1 MEKAPGE
8 IHSVIKL
15 GEGETPSQRRNL
27 KFLFFSIFGVVLG
40 LYLPR
45 LIRFVISV
53 FNQPPLMERSRPIPK
68 RLNMLEDKAYQIAV
82 ENLEEGLEVRQLEDG
97 TEKLIL
103 CAGVRNFREPW
114 ARDTGFA
121 LFGLL
126 EMARYAAARDALEVF
141 LLTQAESGQFPVKI
155 HSTGVVERFFY
166 SLFKRTQPIV
176 KPIRPKYI
184 TAHNTVS
191 LDGNCLLVIAIMNYA
206 VRSGDLDFPRKY
218 WEHIKFALGWL
229 ENYVKDEDGLLHQ
242 DVFTDWADTVARQG
256 KILYTNVLYWKA
268 LQETA
273 EMAASL
279 ESLKD
284 ATFFGQKAATVRAS
298 INDQFWRPDMGY
310 YITSQVF
317 DNLSSSG
324 NLLAIAWE
332 LTTPQQAND
341 ILDAMRFYGMAV
353 PVPTKAVHRA
363 YPRKFIAIENRLGG
377 IADYHTYF
385 AWLWLGAWHVIA
397 LARMERMEEA
407 RELLY
412 NISRVIVRDGA
423 VHEVYAPSGNYASN
437 IWYTSESPLT
447 WSAGMFVHAYH
458 VLMRHGGYRN
468 GEHFE

>member
-1 MEKAPGE
+1 MSQEESSQPAKPRTKK
-8 IHSVIKL
+8 IVIFSFL
-15 GEGETPSQRRNL
+15 GA
-27 KFLFFSIFGVVLG
+27 IVG

-45 LIRFVISV
+45 LIRFMLNI
-53 FNQPPLMERSRPIPK
+53 FNQPPLLERNHPIPE
-68 RLNMLEDKAYQIAV
+68 RLDMLEEKAYRIAV
-82 ENLEEGLEVRQLEDG
+82 ENLEEGLEVRHLEDG
-97 TEKLIL
+97 TEKQIL

-121 LFGLL
+121 MFGLL
-126 EMARYAAARDALEVF
+126 ELGNHHAARDALEVF
-141 LLTQAESGQFPVKI
+141 LLTQGETGQFPVKI
-155 HSTGVVERFFY
+155 HSTGILERYIF

-184 TAHNTVS
+184 TAHNTIS
-191 LDGNCLLVIAIMNYA
+191 LDGNCLLVIAIMNYTIH
-206 VRSGDLDFPRKY
+206 SGDLVFARKY
-218 WEHIKFALGWL
+218 WGHLKRALAWL
-229 ENYVKDEDGLLHQ
+229 ENYVHDEDGLLHQ
-242 DVFTDWADTVARQG
+242 GAFTDWADTVARQG

-279 ESLKD
+279 GSLED
-284 ATFFGQKAATVRAS
+284 ADLYGRKAGQVRRS

-310 YITSQVF
+310 FITSQVF

-332 LTTPQQAND
+332 LTTPQQAHD

-377 IADYHTYF
+377 IADYHTFF

-397 LARMERMEEA
+397 LSRMERMEEA

-412 NISRVIVRDGA
+412 NMSRVIVRDGA

-447 WSAGMFVHAYH
+447 WSAGMFVYAYH
-458 VLMRHGGYRN
+458 VLKRHGGIA
-468 GEHFE
+468 